1 MPLLFTFKPYRVSY
15 ITASLLFFIAGIYAI
30 VENEIGWLAVP
41 FLWVLF
47 PKVVNFFIQ
56 HTEYLFWLL
65 LCFIPL
71 STEWQV
77 TPSLGLDFPDEVLL
91 MILTGI
97 IIVRLLYQPQWFP
110 LSVAKHPLWLVLI
123 IYLFWIIITCI
134 FSAEPILSVK
144 YLLAKTWYILP
155 FVLLPQK
162 LLNTKDRL
170 QQMAICLAGTMC
182 LMVMQ
187 VLIRQAFYGFRFESI
202 GKTMFPFFRNHV
214 NYGALLVCLL
224 PIAWAGWKL
233 TPHHQRMR
241 RWIMVGMLLGIIALF
256 FSYSRGAWIALPVG
270 LFTVWVITKKWL
282 APLLV
287 VVMLAIGISMA
298 WMITDH
304 HFMRFI
310 PDHDHTV
317 FHTDFGEHL
326 QATLNGKDV
335 SAAERFYR
343 WVAGVRMMADK
354 PITGFGPNSFY
365 LHYRPYAVPRFQTWV
380 SDNPEHS
387 TVHNYFLLVA
397 LEQGLI
403 GFLLFCS
410 LFFGM
415 LWYVQKLYHRFQ
427 SSYYQT
433 ISLVTGCILAMIA
446 VINCMSDM
454 IETDKIGSLFWLCL
468 GMIILLTEKSK
479 EEKTLLA

>member
-1 MPLLFTFKPYRVSY
+1 MQLPYNFKPYRASL
-15 ITASLLFFIAGIYAI
+15 IIASLLFFTSGIFAI
-30 VENEIGWLAVP
+30 VQNEILWLVVP
-41 FLWVLF
+41 FAWVLL
-47 PKVVNFFIQ
+47 PMVLNYCIQ
-56 HTEYLFWLL
+56 HTEQLFWLL

-77 TPSLGLDFPDEVLL
+77 TPALGLDFPDEVLL
-91 MILTGI
+91 ILLTGI
-97 IIVRLLYQPQWFP
+97 IIVKLLYQPQWFP
-110 LSVAKHPLWLVLI
+110 TSVAKHPLWLVLI
-123 IYLFWIIITCI
+123 IYLFWIIVTCI

-162 LLNTKDRL
+162 LLNTKSRL
-170 QQMAICLAGTMC
+170 QQIAICLTGTMC
-182 LMVMQ
+182 LIVIQ

-214 NYGALLVCLL
+214 NYGAMLVCLL
-224 PIAWAGWKL
+224 PVAWAGWQL
-233 TPHHQRMR
+233 TPKTNRLR
-241 RWIMVGMLLGIIALF
+241 PWIMAGLLLGIIALF
-256 FSYSRGAWIALPVG
+256 LSYSRGAWIALPAG
-270 LFTVWVITKKWL
+270 LFTVWLITKKWL
-282 APLLV
+282 APFMIIILLG
-287 VVMLAIGISMA
+287 IGISLA
-298 WMITDH
+298 WLVTDH

-365 LHYRPYAVPRFQTWV
+365 LHYRPYTVPRFQTWV

-387 TVHNYFLLVA
+387 TVHNYFLLIA
-397 LEQGLI
+397 LEQGAIGLI
-403 GFLLFCS
+403 LFCC

-415 LWYVQKLYHRFQ
+415 LWHVQKLYHRFQ
-427 SSYYQT
+427 SRYYQT
-433 ISLVTGCILAMIA
+433 ITLVTGCILAMMA

-454 IETDKIGSLFWLCL
+454 IETDKIGSLFWLSL
-468 GMIILLTEKSK
+468 GMIILLTEKSS
-479 EEKTLLA
+479 EEKIVLA